1 MIPVNFKFGLKKLNQ
16 IGQESVKLKS
26 LFGLKP
32 LAPVEE
38 EETVKDWYW
47 TAGLYESGLFDCKV
61 LRDFNGQLYASEWG
75 SNYFYIVNPD
85 NPDDY
90 DVTFIPD
97 WTEGDSDV
105 DVDAMLSDDNY
116 LYAFFYRKPSGWAT
130 KYLYRY
136 DGTTWTKLAEF
147 VVGNYNRYTAGM
159 VELDGFF
166 YIGFLQTLSSSSGF
180 PVQIWKV
187 DKSDGTATL
196 EFEVDGNRYDKLR
209 PFIFN
214 NELYAFYL
222 EGGGVGDYTFSIYKR
237 DEVGDWSQVWTDESA
252 NYNIWYDA
260 VIEFNG
266 ALWWGGNNYRIW
278 KFDGTTVT
286 EFDYSS
292 IMPAPESPVTLPS
305 QIYSMSI
312 FQNKLF
318 MAGWDGAILAYNPA
332 LDDPDEIEQLA
343 EAWSISY
350 PHIFNNEDEKVG
362 WFYGITDMKIFQDI
376 IYATGDA
383 YDWVNPTETI
393 IKHDFVEAQY
403 KLLGYEDVP

>member
-1 MIPVNFKFGLKKLNQ
+1 MKPVKFKFGMKKLNEVAQ
-16 IGQESVKLKS
+16 QSVKLKS
-26 LFGLKP
+26 LFKMKP
-32 LAPVEE
+32 LSPEE
-38 EETVKDWYW
+38 EEIIKDWYW
-47 TAGLYESGLFDCKV
+47 TAGMFESGLYDCKV
-61 LRDFNGQLYASEWG
+61 LQDFKDQLFASEWG
-75 SNYFYIVNPD
+75 ANYFYIVDPDDPD
-85 NPDDY
+85 NY

-97 WTEGDSDV
+97 WSEGDSDV

-116 LYAFFYRKPSGWAT
+116 LYAFFYRKPSGYLT

-147 VVGNYNRYTAGM
+147 IVGAYNRYTAGM

-166 YIGFLQTLSSSSGF
+166 YIGFKQTGSNSANF

-187 DKSDGTATL
+187 DKSDGTATM
-196 EFEVDGNRYDKLR
+196 EFELDGKKFDRLR

-214 NELYAFYL
+214 NELYAFYE
-222 EGGGVGDYTFSIYKR
+222 EGGTLGVDITFSIYKR
-237 DEVGDWSQVWTDESA
+237 DEVGDWSLVWTDEST

-260 VIEFNG
+260 VKEFNG
-266 ALWWGGNNYRIW
+266 ALWWGGNNYRVW
-278 KFDGTTVT
+278 KFDGTDVT
-286 EFDYSS
+286 EFDYGS

-305 QIYSMSI
+305 QIYSMTI

-332 LDDPDEIEQLA
+332 LDDPEEIEQLA

-362 WFYGITDMKIFQDI
+362 WFYGITDMKLFQNI

-393 IKHDFVEAQY
+393 IKHDYVEEQY